1 MAGEADYGLVLWD
14 GESPGSISNVIEML
28 KRNKRVV
35 VYLSPEKQFYAVEH
49 LEDANKLL
57 EKCQTASCPV

>member
-1 MAGEADYGLVLWD
+1 MLYEKAGVEWD

-28 KRNKRVV
+28 KRNKRAV
-35 VYLSPEKQFYAVEH
+35 VYLSPEKQFYAVSH
-49 LEDANKLL
+49 LDDANKLL